1 MISCQKILLENALK
15 GNDFSK
21 MTISEGSFIATI
33 IYYCCPSLE
42 QKAPSFHLLQFS
54 RKHRGEV
61 SAQSIDGGI
70 RDCVLLLSPN
80 RTIYVWVGPFKAI
93 L

>member
-1 MISCQKILLENALK
+1 MISCQKILVENKLK
-15 GNDFSK
+15 GINSPK
-21 MTISEGSFIATI
+21 ITKSECNFIASNI
-33 IYYCCPSLE
+33 SHCCPSLE
-42 QKAPSFHLLQFS
+42 QKPPSVHLLQFS